1 MDFNRSDKVVCFLP
15 CRKGSERVPKKNI
28 KPFAGFSY
36 GLIELKLKQ
45 LFECELIDKVVLS
58 TNDEEILEYALSLS
72 EDRLILHKRADHLA
86 SSQTSTDDLVAHALR
101 LIPDAHIL
109 WTHVTSPFITSA
121 VYSDIISRYFSVIGE
136 GHDSLMTTTLLHA
149 FLWQDGKA
157 MNYDR
162 SIEKWPRT
170 QTLKPVHEVN
180 SGAFIAH
187 SEIYRSLDDRIG
199 NNPYLYGMDK
209 IISHDIDWPED
220 FVIAE
225 ALAEKGLV
233 KL

>member
-1 MDFNRSDKVVCFLP
+1 MGCEMTDKVICFLP

-28 KPFAGFSY
+28 KPFAGFSN
-36 GLIELKLKQ
+36 GLIELKLRQ

-58 TNDEEILEYALSLS
+58 TNDDEILEYASSLA

-86 SSQTSTDDLVAHALR
+86 SSKTSTDELVAHALS

-109 WTHVTSPFITSA
+109 WTHVTSPFITGS
-121 VYSDIISRYFSVIGE
+121 VYKDIISRYFGAINDGS
-136 GHDSLMTTTLLHA
+136 DSLMTTTLLHA

-162 SIEKWPRT
+162 GVEKWPRT

-199 NNPYLYGMDK
+199 NAPYLYGMDK

-233 KL
+233 QL

>member
-1 MDFNRSDKVVCFLP
+1 MDYNKSDQVVCFLP
-15 CRKGSERVPKKNI
+15 CRKGSERVPRKNI
-28 KPFAGFSY
+28 KPFSGFSH
-36 GLIELKLKQ
+36 GLIELKLRQ
-45 LFECELIDKVVLS
+45 LLECEFINKVVLS
-58 TNDEEILEYALSLS
+58 TNDEEILEYASSLK
-72 EDRLILHKRADHLA
+72 EERLVLHNRADHLA
-86 SSQTSTDDLVAHALR
+86 SSQTSTDELIGHALS
-101 LIPDAHIL
+101 LIPNAHIL
-109 WTHVTSPFITSA
+109 WTHVTSPFITGSI
-121 VYSDIISRYFSVIGE
+121 YNDIISRYFSAISE

-162 SIEKWPRT
+162 SVEKWPRT
-170 QTLKPVHEVN
+170 QTLKPIHEVN

-199 NNPYLYGMDK
+199 KNPYLYGMDK

-233 KL
+233 EL